1 MLAALTPTQLG
12 LLIAFVGIL
21 AGWALATWLG
31 RQDRRT
37 YILSRAPE
45 LPVRALSTHD
55 DAWLRGRALL
65 EEPLVCPW
73 FDAECIAFSYRI
85 EDKKTRT
92 VRDSKGRTRTK
103 TYWATVHSEDESRD
117 FVLDDGDTI
126 QVALREGEN
135 EAWTSLGTD
144 YQGSR
149 RRHTA
154 SVLEPGR
161 TVSVLGVRREA
172 GDFGPLEEVPLLV
185 TFKDRAQR
193 VARAE
198 SKETWIFAFALL
210 LPALAG
216 AAAVA
221 IGTEVQEPEDWVLPG
236 LVGLG
241 VLAVQWAVLSY
252 NRFIRLRHQ
261 VREAQRQVEIEL
273 TMRADLVPNLVT
285 VVKGAAAHE
294 RDLLEDLTRIRSQQG
309 LAERIAGEEQA
320 QATVRRVLLL
330 HESVPELSSS
340 ELYLDLH
347 GRLWAL
353 EEKLAHARR
362 HFNDSVTEWNTRT
375 QSFPGVLLAKAAGFK
390 PSPLFA
396 AEPEEALPPQL
407 DLAIDP
413 AASAAIDD

>member
-21 AGWALATWLG
+21 AGWGLATWLG